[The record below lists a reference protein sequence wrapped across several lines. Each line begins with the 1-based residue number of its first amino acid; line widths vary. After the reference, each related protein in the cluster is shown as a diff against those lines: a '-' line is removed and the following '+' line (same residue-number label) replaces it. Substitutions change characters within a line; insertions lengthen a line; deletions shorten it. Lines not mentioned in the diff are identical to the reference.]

1 MVGRLDI
8 NDNTMEVR
16 CFLYSCILLLG
27 LGGEVVSAQTFRRI
41 KNVRELEDGAHYVLA
56 GYCAAHPD
64 SLYVMAS
71 QDKTGTGKKNRAA
84 RKLALDRNGRIHIN
98 DGGTAIFEL
107 SVEGKAYAFR
117 DIVLDAWLAYTTGRV
132 QEYASLL
139 TLTDEELTRLPAKP
153 NNKYSNRFEIIPS
166 ASARLSKTPLYTKED
181 IFTSV
186 SSKKQ
191 FGLMPVGGISF
202 KLCEQDVG
210 DSLFIYKE
218 EVQSPTLE
226 RREDG
231 DWTFKGDWLADSL
244 FALDY
249 AQARRIDFTEI
260 ALPQGKSMV
269 GDGKMPK
276 GYVWTYVRKGE
287 AGRLPEGWSNV
298 VEIDRKDEG
307 IQGNAVTRMVGCD
320 SCTLG
325 PKYTFTVPEE
335 TGIVWYRKAEND
347 GGWLTVGLPYA
358 VKKVAWEDAD
368 GETITSERLCFE
380 EITGDGAV
388 FREMEADEAW
398 QAGMPYLWRPSE
410 PRESVVCFYGEDTVV
425 QPQES
430 DVETTDGFYA
440 VFGRYDIKDDGK
452 TVFLLDDSGT
462 RFVRAAAG
470 SWVAPGRG
478 YLLYTGTAFHSVRL
492 IENELPAGAEGI
504 ETRMG
509 GCLLPVYGTD
519 GIKRGE
525 ICPDGHIPEEWP
537 EGMYI
542 TPFGKM
548 IKK

>member
-1 MVGRLDI
+1 MDI

-84 RKLALDRNGRIHIN
+84 RKLPLDKNGRIHIN

-191 FGLMPVGGISF
+191 FGLMPVGGVSF

-210 DSLFIYKE
+210 DSLFIYK

-287 AGRLPEGWSNV
+287 AGRLPEGWPNV
-298 VEIDRKDEG
+298 VEIDRKDED
-307 IQGNAVTRMVGCD
+307 IQGNAVTRMVGCG

-325 PKYTFTVPEE
+325 PKYSFTVPEE

-478 YLLYTGTAFHSVRL
+478 YLVYTGTAFHSVRL

-525 ICPDGHIPEEWP
+525 ICPGGHIPEEWP

>member
-1 MVGRLDI
+1 
-8 NDNTMEVR
+8 MEVR
-16 CFLYSCILLLG
+16 CFLYSCMLLLG

-191 FGLMPVGGISF
+191 FGLMLVGGISF

-287 AGRLPEGWSNV
+287 AGRLPEGWPNV
-298 VEIDRKDEG
+298 VEIDRKDED
-307 IQGNAVTRMVGCD
+307 IQGNAVTRMVGCG

-325 PKYTFTVPEE
+325 PKYSFTVPEE

-525 ICPDGHIPEEWP
+525 ICPGGHIPEEWP

>member
-1 MVGRLDI
+1 
-8 NDNTMEVR
+8 MEVR

-191 FGLMPVGGISF
+191 FGLMPVGGVSF

-218 EVQSPTLE
+218 VQSPTSE

-287 AGRLPEGWSNV
+287 ARRLPEGWSNV

-478 YLLYTGTAFHSVRL
+478 YLVYTGTAFHSVRL

-525 ICPDGHIPEEWP
+525 ICPGGHIPEEWP

>member
-1 MVGRLDI
+1 
-8 NDNTMEVR
+8 MEVR
-16 CFLYSCILLLG
+16 CFLYSCMLLLG

-84 RKLALDRNGRIHIN
+84 RKLPLDKNGRIHIN

-117 DIVLDAWLAYTTGRV
+117 DIVLDAWLAYSTGSV
-132 QEYASLL
+132 SGSSSAGLY
-139 TLTDEELTRLPAKP
+139 TLTDKELKDVSTSTKKWYKTFEVGDYFVSGGKTALLTKQAINTSTKAAQFHLALDGYGP
-153 NNKYSNRFEIIPS
+153 N
-166 ASARLSKTPLYTKED
+166 
-181 IFTSV
+181 
-186 SSKKQ
+186 
-191 FGLMPVGGISF
+191 F
-202 KLCEQDVG
+202 KLYWRADYG
-210 DSLFIYKE
+210 DSLFIYK

-269 GDGKMPK
+269 SDGKMPK

-325 PKYTFTVPEE
+325 PKYTFTVPEG

-478 YLLYTGTAFHSVRL
+478 YLVYTGTAFHSVRL

-525 ICPDGHIPEEWP
+525 ICPGGHIPEEWP

>member
-1 MVGRLDI
+1 
-8 NDNTMEVR
+8 MEVR

-325 PKYTFTVPEE
+325 PKYSFTVPEE

-398 QAGMPYLWRPSE
+398 QAGMPYLWRPSG

-440 VFGRYDIKDDGK
+440 LFGRYDIKDDGK

-478 YLLYTGTAFHSVRL
+478 YLVYTGTAFHSVRL

-525 ICPDGHIPEEWP
+525 ICPGGHIPEEWP

>member
-1 MVGRLDI
+1 
-8 NDNTMEVR
+8 MEVR

-218 EVQSPTLE
+218 EVQSPTSE

-430 DVETTDGFYA
+430 DVETTDGFYT

-478 YLLYTGTAFHSVRL
+478 YLVYTGTAFHSVRL

-525 ICPDGHIPEEWP
+525 ICPGGHIPEEWP

>member
-1 MVGRLDI
+1 
-8 NDNTMEVR
+8 MEVR

-307 IQGNAVTRMVGCD
+307 IQGNAVTRMVGGD
-320 SCTLG
+320 RCTLG
-325 PKYTFTVPEE
+325 PKYSFTVPEE

-398 QAGMPYLWRPSE
+398 QAGMPYLWRPSG

-478 YLLYTGTAFHSVRL
+478 YLVYTGTAFHSVRL

-525 ICPDGHIPEEWP
+525 ICPGGHIPEEWP

>member
-1 MVGRLDI
+1 
-8 NDNTMEVR
+8 MEVR

-84 RKLALDRNGRIHIN
+84 RKLSLDKNGRIHIN

-218 EVQSPTLE
+218 EVQSPTSE

-478 YLLYTGTAFHSVRL
+478 YLVYTGTAFHSVRL

-525 ICPDGHIPEEWP
+525 ICPGGHIPEEWP

>member
-1 MVGRLDI
+1 
-8 NDNTMEVR
+8 MEVR

-287 AGRLPEGWSNV
+287 AGRLPEGWPNV
-298 VEIDRKDEG
+298 VEIDRKDED

-325 PKYTFTVPEE
+325 PKYSFTVPEE

-347 GGWLTVGLPYA
+347 GGWLTVGLSYA

-380 EITGDGAV
+380 EITGDGAI

-398 QAGMPYLWRPSE
+398 QAGMPYLWRPSG

-430 DVETTDGFYA
+430 EVETTDGFYA

-478 YLLYTGTAFHSVRL
+478 YLVYTGTAFHSVRL

-525 ICPDGHIPEEWP
+525 ICPGGHIPEEWP

>member
-1 MVGRLDI
+1 MDI

-191 FGLMPVGGISF
+191 FGLMPVGGVSF

-210 DSLFIYKE
+210 DSLFIYK

-287 AGRLPEGWSNV
+287 AGRLPEGWPNV
-298 VEIDRKDEG
+298 VEIDRKDED
-307 IQGNAVTRMVGCD
+307 IQGNAVTRMVGCG

-325 PKYTFTVPEE
+325 PKYSFTVPEE

-478 YLLYTGTAFHSVRL
+478 YLVYTGTAFHSVRL

-504 ETRMG
+504 GTRMG

-525 ICPDGHIPEEWP
+525 ICPGGHIPEEWP

>member
-191 FGLMPVGGISF
+191 FGLMPVGGVSF

-210 DSLFIYKE
+210 DSLFIYK

-298 VEIDRKDEG
+298 VEIDRKDED
-307 IQGNAVTRMVGCD
+307 IQGKAVTRMVGCD

-325 PKYTFTVPEE
+325 PKYSFAVPEE

-388 FREMEADEAW
+388 FREVEADEAW

-478 YLLYTGTAFHSVRL
+478 YLVYTGTAFHSVRL

-525 ICPDGHIPEEWP
+525 ICPGGHIPEEWP

>member
-1 MVGRLDI
+1 
-8 NDNTMEVR
+8 MEVR

-191 FGLMPVGGISF
+191 FGLMPVGGVSF

-210 DSLFIYKE
+210 DSLFIYK

-298 VEIDRKDEG
+298 VEIDRKDED
-307 IQGNAVTRMVGCD
+307 IQGKAVTRMVGCD

-325 PKYTFTVPEE
+325 PKYSFAVPEE

-388 FREMEADEAW
+388 FREVEADEAW

-478 YLLYTGTAFHSVRL
+478 YLVYTGTAFHSVRL

-525 ICPDGHIPEEWP
+525 ICPGGHIPEEWP

>member
-191 FGLMPVGGISF
+191 FGLMPVGGVSF

-210 DSLFIYKE
+210 DSLFIYK

-307 IQGNAVTRMVGCD
+307 IQGNAVTRMVGYD

-325 PKYTFTVPEE
+325 PKYSFTVPEE

-478 YLLYTGTAFHSVRL
+478 YLVYTGTAFHSVRL

-525 ICPDGHIPEEWP
+525 ICPGGHIPEEWP

>member
-16 CFLYSCILLLG
+16 CFLYSCMLLLG

-191 FGLMPVGGISF
+191 FGLMLVGGISF

-287 AGRLPEGWSNV
+287 AGRLPEGWPNV
-298 VEIDRKDEG
+298 VEIDRKDED
-307 IQGNAVTRMVGCD
+307 IQGNAVTRMVGCG

-325 PKYTFTVPEE
+325 PKYSFTVPEE

-525 ICPDGHIPEEWP
+525 ICPGGHIPEEWP

>member
-1 MVGRLDI
+1 
-8 NDNTMEVR
+8 MEVR

-191 FGLMPVGGISF
+191 FGLMPVGGVSF

-210 DSLFIYKE
+210 DSLFIYK

-287 AGRLPEGWSNV
+287 AGRLPEGWPNV
-298 VEIDRKDEG
+298 VEIDRKDED
-307 IQGNAVTRMVGCD
+307 IQGNAVTRMVGCG

-325 PKYTFTVPEE
+325 PKYSFTVPEE

-478 YLLYTGTAFHSVRL
+478 YLVYTGTAFHSVRL

-525 ICPDGHIPEEWP
+525 ICPGGHIPEEWP

>member
-191 FGLMPVGGISF
+191 FGLMPVGGVSF

-210 DSLFIYKE
+210 DSLFIYK

-287 AGRLPEGWSNV
+287 AGRLPEGWPNV
-298 VEIDRKDEG
+298 VEIDRKDED
-307 IQGNAVTRMVGCD
+307 IQGNAVTRMVGCG

-325 PKYTFTVPEE
+325 PKYSFTVPEE

-478 YLLYTGTAFHSVRL
+478 YLVYTGTAFHSVRL

-504 ETRMG
+504 GTRMG

-525 ICPDGHIPEEWP
+525 ICPGGHIPEEWP

>member
-1 MVGRLDI
+1 
-8 NDNTMEVR
+8 MEVR
-16 CFLYSCILLLG
+16 CFLYSCMLLLG

-117 DIVLDAWLAYTTGRV
+117 DIALDAWLAYTTGRV

-191 FGLMPVGGISF
+191 FGLMLVGGISF

-287 AGRLPEGWSNV
+287 AGRLPEGWPNV

-325 PKYTFTVPEE
+325 PKYSFAVPEE

-478 YLLYTGTAFHSVRL
+478 YLVYTGTAFHSVRL

-525 ICPDGHIPEEWP
+525 ICPGGHIPEEWP

>member
-325 PKYTFTVPEE
+325 PKYSFTVPEE

-398 QAGMPYLWRPSE
+398 QAGMPYLWRPSG

-440 VFGRYDIKDDGK
+440 VFGLYDIKDDGK

-478 YLLYTGTAFHSVRL
+478 YLVYTGTAFHSVRL

-525 ICPDGHIPEEWP
+525 ICPGGHIPEEWP

>member
-16 CFLYSCILLLG
+16 CFLYSCMLLLG

-191 FGLMPVGGISF
+191 FGLMLVGGISF

-287 AGRLPEGWSNV
+287 AGRLPEGWPNV

-325 PKYTFTVPEE
+325 PKYSFAVPEE

-478 YLLYTGTAFHSVRL
+478 YLVYTGTAFHSVRL

-525 ICPDGHIPEEWP
+525 ICPGGHIPEEWP

>member
-1 MVGRLDI
+1 
-8 NDNTMEVR
+8 MEVR

-84 RKLALDRNGRIHIN
+84 RKLALDRNGRIYIN

-325 PKYTFTVPEE
+325 PKYSFTVPEE

-388 FREMEADEAW
+388 FREVEADEAW
-398 QAGMPYLWRPSE
+398 QVGMPYLWRPSE

-478 YLLYTGTAFHSVRL
+478 YLVYTGTAFHSVRL

-525 ICPDGHIPEEWP
+525 ICPGGHIPEEWP

>member
-1 MVGRLDI
+1 MDI

-84 RKLALDRNGRIHIN
+84 RKLPLDKNGRIYIN

-269 GDGKMPK
+269 SDGKMPK

-325 PKYTFTVPEE
+325 PKYTFTVPEG

-478 YLLYTGTAFHSVRL
+478 YLVYTGTAFHSVRL

-525 ICPDGHIPEEWP
+525 ICPGGHIPEEWP

>member
-1 MVGRLDI
+1 
-8 NDNTMEVR
+8 MEVR

-84 RKLALDRNGRIHIN
+84 RKLALDRNGRIYIN

-218 EVQSPTLE
+218 EVQSPTSE

-478 YLLYTGTAFHSVRL
+478 YLVYTGTAFHSVRL

-525 ICPDGHIPEEWP
+525 ICPGGHIPEEWP

>member
-1 MVGRLDI
+1 
-8 NDNTMEVR
+8 MEVR

-166 ASARLSKTPLYTKED
+166 ASARSSKTPLYTKED

-325 PKYTFTVPEE
+325 PKYSFTVPEE

-398 QAGMPYLWRPSE
+398 QAGMPYLWRPSG

-478 YLLYTGTAFHSVRL
+478 YLVYTGTAFHSVRL

-525 ICPDGHIPEEWP
+525 ICPGGHIPEEWP

>member
-1 MVGRLDI
+1 
-8 NDNTMEVR
+8 MEVR
-16 CFLYSCILLLG
+16 CFLYSCMLLLG

-153 NNKYSNRFEIIPS
+153 NNKYSNWFEIIPS

-325 PKYTFTVPEE
+325 PKYSFAVPEE

-478 YLLYTGTAFHSVRL
+478 YLVYTGTAFHSVRL

-525 ICPDGHIPEEWP
+525 ICPGGHIPEEWP

>member
-1 MVGRLDI
+1 MDI

-84 RKLALDRNGRIHIN
+84 RKLPLDKNGRIYIN

-218 EVQSPTLE
+218 EVQSPTSE

-368 GETITSERLCFE
+368 GEIITSERLCFE

-388 FREMEADEAW
+388 FREVEADEAW

-452 TVFLLDDSGT
+452 TIFLLDDSGT

-478 YLLYTGTAFHSVRL
+478 YLVDTGTAFHSVRL

-504 ETRMG
+504 ETWMG

-525 ICPDGHIPEEWP
+525 ICPGGHIPEEWP

>member
-1 MVGRLDI
+1 
-8 NDNTMEVR
+8 MEVR

-191 FGLMPVGGISF
+191 FGLMPVGGVSF

-210 DSLFIYKE
+210 DSLFIYK

-287 AGRLPEGWSNV
+287 AGRLPEGWPNV
-298 VEIDRKDEG
+298 VEIDLKDED
-307 IQGNAVTRMVGCD
+307 IQGNAVTRMVGCG

-325 PKYTFTVPEE
+325 PKYSFTVPEE

-478 YLLYTGTAFHSVRL
+478 YLVYTGTAFHSVRL

-504 ETRMG
+504 GTRMG

-525 ICPDGHIPEEWP
+525 ICPGGHIPEEWP

>member
-1 MVGRLDI
+1 
-8 NDNTMEVR
+8 MEVR

-191 FGLMPVGGISF
+191 FGLMPVGGVSF

-210 DSLFIYKE
+210 DSLFIYK

-287 AGRLPEGWSNV
+287 AGRLPEGWPNV
-298 VEIDRKDEG
+298 VEIDRKDED
-307 IQGNAVTRMVGCD
+307 IQGKAVTRMVGCD

-325 PKYTFTVPEE
+325 PKYSFTVPEE

-347 GGWLTVGLPYA
+347 GGWLTVGLPYV

-368 GETITSERLCFE
+368 GETIASERLCFE
-380 EITGDGAV
+380 EIADDGAV
-388 FREMEADEAW
+388 FREVEADEAW

-478 YLLYTGTAFHSVRL
+478 YLVYTGTAFHSVRL

-525 ICPDGHIPEEWP
+525 ICPGGHIPEEWP

>member
-1 MVGRLDI
+1 MDI

-287 AGRLPEGWSNV
+287 AGRLPEGWPNV
-298 VEIDRKDEG
+298 VEIDRKDG
-307 IQGNAVTRMVGCD
+307 DIQGNAVTRMVGCD

-325 PKYTFTVPEE
+325 PKYSFTVPEE

-368 GETITSERLCFE
+368 GETIASERLCFE

-388 FREMEADEAW
+388 FREVEADEAW

-478 YLLYTGTAFHSVRL
+478 YLVYTGTAFHSVRL

-525 ICPDGHIPEEWP
+525 ICPGGHIPEEWP

>member
-1 MVGRLDI
+1 
-8 NDNTMEVR
+8 MEVR

-325 PKYTFTVPEE
+325 PKYTFTVPEG

-478 YLLYTGTAFHSVRL
+478 YLVYTGTAFHSVRL

-525 ICPDGHIPEEWP
+525 ICPGGHIPEEWP

>member
-1 MVGRLDI
+1 
-8 NDNTMEVR
+8 MEVR

-325 PKYTFTVPEE
+325 PKYSFTVPEE

-398 QAGMPYLWRPSE
+398 QAGMPYLWRPSG

-462 RFVRAAAG
+462 RFVWAAAG

-478 YLLYTGTAFHSVRL
+478 YLVYTGTAFHSVRL

-525 ICPDGHIPEEWP
+525 ICPGGHIPEEWP

>member
-1 MVGRLDI
+1 
-8 NDNTMEVR
+8 MEVR

-226 RREDG
+226 RREDD

-287 AGRLPEGWSNV
+287 AGRLPEGWPNV
-298 VEIDRKDEG
+298 VEIDRKDG
-307 IQGNAVTRMVGCD
+307 DIQGNAVTRMVGCD

-325 PKYTFTVPEE
+325 PKYSFTVPEE

-358 VKKVAWEDAD
+358 VKKVTWEDAD
-368 GETITSERLCFE
+368 GETIASERLCFE
-380 EITGDGAV
+380 EITDDGAV

-478 YLLYTGTAFHSVRL
+478 FLVYTGTAFHSVRL

-525 ICPDGHIPEEWP
+525 ICPGGHIPEEWP

>member
-1 MVGRLDI
+1 
-8 NDNTMEVR
+8 MEVR

-84 RKLALDRNGRIHIN
+84 RKLPLDKNGRIYIN

-218 EVQSPTLE
+218 EVQSPTSE

-398 QAGMPYLWRPSE
+398 QAGIPYLWRPSE

-478 YLLYTGTAFHSVRL
+478 YLVYTGTAFHSVRL

-525 ICPDGHIPEEWP
+525 ICPGGHIPEEWP

>member
-1 MVGRLDI
+1 
-8 NDNTMEVR
+8 MEVR
-16 CFLYSCILLLG
+16 CFLYSCMLLLG

-325 PKYTFTVPEE
+325 PKYTFTVPEG

-358 VKKVAWEDAD
+358 VKKVAWEDVD

-388 FREMEADEAW
+388 FQEMEADEAW

-410 PRESVVCFYGEDTVV
+410 PRESVVCFYGEDTAV

-478 YLLYTGTAFHSVRL
+478 YLVYTGTAFHSVRL

-525 ICPDGHIPEEWP
+525 ICPGGHIPEEWP

>member
-1 MVGRLDI
+1 
-8 NDNTMEVR
+8 MEVR

-191 FGLMPVGGISF
+191 FGLMPVGGVSF

-210 DSLFIYKE
+210 DSLFIYK

-287 AGRLPEGWSNV
+287 AGRLPEGWPNV
-298 VEIDRKDEG
+298 VEIDRKDED

-325 PKYTFTVPEE
+325 PKYSFTVPEE

-380 EITGDGAV
+380 EITDDGAV

-525 ICPDGHIPEEWP
+525 ICPGGHIPEEWP

>member
-1 MVGRLDI
+1 
-8 NDNTMEVR
+8 MEVR

-84 RKLALDRNGRIHIN
+84 RKLSLDKNGRIHIN

-478 YLLYTGTAFHSVRL
+478 YLVYTGTTFHSVRL

-525 ICPDGHIPEEWP
+525 ICPGGHIPEEWP

-548 IKK
+548 VKK

>member
-1 MVGRLDI
+1 MDI

-139 TLTDEELTRLPAKP
+139 TLTDEELTRLPAKT

-191 FGLMPVGGISF
+191 FGLMPVGGVSF

-210 DSLFIYKE
+210 DSLFIYK

-287 AGRLPEGWSNV
+287 AGRLPEGWPNV
-298 VEIDRKDEG
+298 VEIDRKDED
-307 IQGNAVTRMVGCD
+307 IQGNAVTRMVGCG

-325 PKYTFTVPEE
+325 PKYSFTVPEE

-478 YLLYTGTAFHSVRL
+478 YLVYTGTAFHSVRL

-504 ETRMG
+504 GTRMG

-525 ICPDGHIPEEWP
+525 ICPGGHIPEEWP

>member
-191 FGLMPVGGISF
+191 FGLMPIGGISF

-287 AGRLPEGWSNV
+287 AGRLPEGWPNV
-298 VEIDRKDEG
+298 VEIDRKDG
-307 IQGNAVTRMVGCD
+307 DIQGNAVTRMVGCD

-325 PKYTFTVPEE
+325 PKYSFTVPEE

-368 GETITSERLCFE
+368 GETIASERLCFE

-388 FREMEADEAW
+388 FREVEADEAW

-478 YLLYTGTAFHSVRL
+478 YLVYTGTAFHSVRL

-525 ICPDGHIPEEWP
+525 ICPGGHIPEEWP

>member
-1 MVGRLDI
+1 
-8 NDNTMEVR
+8 MEVR

-191 FGLMPVGGISF
+191 FGLMPVGGVSF

-210 DSLFIYKE
+210 DSLFIYK

-287 AGRLPEGWSNV
+287 AGRLPEGWPNV
-298 VEIDRKDEG
+298 VEIDRKDED
-307 IQGNAVTRMVGCD
+307 IQGKAVTRMVGCD

-325 PKYTFTVPEE
+325 PKYSFAVPEK

-358 VKKVAWEDAD
+358 VKKVAWENAD

-380 EITGDGAV
+380 EITDDGAV

-478 YLLYTGTAFHSVRL
+478 YLVYTGTAFHSVRL

-525 ICPDGHIPEEWP
+525 ICPGGHIPEEWP

>member
-1 MVGRLDI
+1 MDI

-325 PKYTFTVPEE
+325 PKYSFTVPEE

-398 QAGMPYLWRPSE
+398 QAGMPYLWRPSG

-478 YLLYTGTAFHSVRL
+478 YLVYTGTAFHSVRL

-525 ICPDGHIPEEWP
+525 ICPGGHIPEEWP